1 MVETATLIKVVA
13 KGDAVARRRYALDY
27 PCAACR
33 RFKLPFTVPVSGRF
47 AEERVEPSAKRPRRQ
62 KNYAC
67 SPIHGCTNAISLV
80 RSSAALAP
88 LTVRSFIPRAL
99 YARLAIDRTASTS
112 RRFPSFSVEDARLFA
127 AYRCRSSTH
136 ENSLPLLY
144 LPSLAA
150 RVSFSRHSCSV
161 IRELP
166 FSPFVVIAFVDQRV
180 LARNGWRI
188 ALR

>member
-1 MVETATLIKVVA
+1 METTQHAKRILRLITA
-13 KGDAVARRRYALDY
+13 
-27 PCAACR
+27 CAACR

-47 AEERVEPSAKRPRRQ
+47 EERVEPSAKRPRRQ

-127 AYRCRSSTH
+127 AYRRRSSTH